1 MVESIKN
8 IKSINIKLNSVLKKG
23 IILFLIPLVLIMIT
37 PVISKYDP
45 SAVDTMNRLAKPS
58 VSHLMGTDNL
68 GRDVFSR
75 TLSGM
80 KISVYIGLWVTF
92 ISLVSGLI
100 VGTIAAYYKVTTNVI
115 MRIIDGIMS
124 MPTIILAIILA
135 GILGSGTKNIIMALS
150 ISYLPMIAR
159 VAKNSVESVKEN
171 EYIEASVALGK
182 SDLYIIVKCIWP
194 NIFSQIMIQ
203 TTFIFAS
210 AILNECILSF
220 LGVGIRPPM
229 ASLGGMVSDGRNYM
243 MVAPW
248 ISAFPGIMI
257 SWLVLSLNLLGDGLR
272 DCLDPKHA
280 N

>member
-23 IILFLIPLVLIMIT
+23 IIFLTIPLILIVIT
-37 PVISKYDP
+37 PLIAKYDP
-45 SAVDTMNRLAKPS
+45 SVVDTMNRLAKPS

-80 KISVYIGLWVTF
+80 KISVQIGLWVTF

-100 VGTIAAYYKVTTNVI
+100 VGTIAAYYKVTTNFI

-171 EYIEASVALGK
+171 EYIEASVSLGK

-272 DCLDPKHA
+272 DYLDPKHV

>member
-23 IILFLIPLVLIMIT
+23 IIFLTIPLILIVIT
-37 PVISKYDP
+37 PLIAKYDP

-80 KISVYIGLWVTF
+80 KISVQIGLWVTF

-100 VGTIAAYYKVTTNVI
+100 VGTIAAYYKSTTNFI

-171 EYIEASVALGK
+171 EYIEASVSLGK

-272 DCLDPKHA
+272 DYLDPKHV